1 MLKWNAEKIKLLT
14 PIEIW
19 LFIIGRVLLAFGL
32 GILGMKYLSQWVG
45 YLDIPAIVLGLFA
58 LLVALKGL
66 KRRPQ

>member
-19 LFIIGRVLLAFGL
+19 LFIIGRVLVAFGL

-45 YLDIPAIVLGLFA
+45 HLDIPAIVLGLIA
-58 LLVALKGL
+58 LLVALKGI
-66 KRRPQ
+66 KRRTQ